1 MNNIKKNN
9 QQIIF
14 CIEKNSCNVYNCI
27 IKIINESRE
36 RRKLNM
42 KNERRIYTEVYTVL
56 LTLSNE
62 DLNKIPMNIRQ
73 KIAEKADTNY
83 SYKAENLLPE
93 SKAIVIE
100 LIKRY
105 CENEK
110 INEKIDEYIE
120 YNNRIN
126 EEKRNE
132 NRSLFQEDENREL
145 KENNSMVEYK
155 SQNYLHRLFEKIKR
169 LLKK

>member
-1 MNNIKKNN
+1 
-9 QQIIF
+9 
-14 CIEKNSCNVYNCI
+14 
-27 IKIINESRE
+27 
-36 RRKLNM
+36 M